1 MTTLPPLT
9 PTTNYIELEKIENL
23 NLKKLEYE
31 VNRTLETKARSI
43 SADPDHETDPDKDP
57 DPYMRF

>member
-1 MTTLPPLT
+1 M
-9 PTTNYIELEKIENL
+9 ELEKIGNL

-31 VNRTLETKARSI
+31 INRTLETKARSI